1 METRMPP
8 QVKICGISSD
18 VTLKTALRCGVD
30 MLGFLHH
37 PASARH
43 IEPDDAAQL
52 RASVGDH
59 ARVVA
64 VGVDMSDALLEELF
78 EKLRPDLFQ
87 LHGSETPQRVKEV
100 RDRFGIGTIKA
111 IRVRDNKDV
120 ERAHA
125 FEDAADMLLFDSHAE
140 ALAGGTGVVF
150 DWTLLRELRNKDA
163 WILSG
168 GLTPENV
175 APAIKQTG
183 APVVDVS
190 SGVESSPG
198 KKDSKKIER
207 FLQTVKA
214 TTSTALQA

>member
-1 METRMPP
+1 MPP
-8 QVKICGISSD
+8 QVKICGISD
-18 VTLKTALRCGVD
+18 DAALKTALRCGAD

-37 PASARH
+37 PASPRH
-43 IEPDDAAQL
+43 IEPGDAARL
-52 RASVGDH
+52 RADVGGR

-78 EKLRPDLFQ
+78 EKVRPDFFQ

-100 RDRFGIGTIKA
+100 RERFGIGIVKA
-111 IRVRDNKDV
+111 IRVRDNKDI
-120 ERAHA
+120 EQARA
-125 FEDAADMLLFDSHAE
+125 FEDTADMLLFDSHTE
-140 ALAGGTGVVF
+140 TLAGGTGVVF
-150 DWTLLRELRNKDA
+150 DWALLHEIRNKDA

-175 APAIKQTG
+175 TDAIKQTG
-183 APVVDVS
+183 APAVDIS
-190 SGVESSPG
+190 SGVENAPG

-214 TTSTALQA
+214 ATPMALQA

>member
-8 QVKICGISSD
+8 QVKICGISDD
-18 VTLKTALRCGVD
+18 VALKTALRCGAD

-37 PASARH
+37 PASSRH
-43 IEPDDAAQL
+43 IEPGDAARL
-52 RASVGDH
+52 RADVGGR

-64 VGVDMSDALLEELF
+64 VGVDMSDALLEELL
-78 EKLRPDLFQ
+78 EKLRPDFFQ

-100 RDRFGIGTIKA
+100 RKRFSIGVIKA
-111 IRVRDNKDV
+111 IRVRDNKDI
-120 ERAHA
+120 EQAHA
-125 FEDAADMLLFDSHAE
+125 FEDAADMLLFDSHTE
-140 ALAGGTGVVF
+140 TLAGGTGVAF
-150 DWTLLRELRNKDA
+150 DWTLLREIRNKDK

-175 APAIKQTG
+175 ADAIEQTG
-183 APVVDVS
+183 APAVDVS

-207 FLQTVKA
+207 FLQAAKA
-214 TTSTALQA
+214 TTPMALRA